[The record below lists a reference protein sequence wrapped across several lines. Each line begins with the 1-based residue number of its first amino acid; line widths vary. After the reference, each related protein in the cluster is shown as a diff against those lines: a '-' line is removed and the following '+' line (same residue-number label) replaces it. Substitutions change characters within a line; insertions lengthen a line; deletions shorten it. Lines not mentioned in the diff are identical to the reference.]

1 MPADAGSQV
10 PALVRV
16 FRTGYCYSRS
26 PSDPE
31 LEFCKGINVSTVNRY
46 EWVFE
51 GEDYSGRPST
61 QAAHL
66 ARIEKRKACG
76 RHAWD
81 PVFLKYI
88 S

>member
-1 MPADAGSQV
+1 MVGNVGWQV
-10 PALVRV
+10 PGLMRV

-26 PSDPE
+26 PSDPQLE
-31 LEFCKGINVSTVNRY
+31 LCKGINLSNVNRY

-51 GEDYSGRPST
+51 GEDYSSRPST

-66 ARIEKRKACG
+66 ARMERRKACG
-76 RHAWD
+76 KHPWD